1 MALED
6 PDSPHGIRL
15 VMEDYPYAVDGLQ
28 IWSAI
33 NSWVEDYCNLY
44 YPSDEAVKD
53 DIELQLWWNE
63 LREKGHGDRKD
74 APWWPKMHTR
84 KDLIDSLTIIIW
96 IASALH
102 AALNFG
108 QYPYAG
114 YMPNRPTV
122 SRQFM
127 PEPGSED
134 YEMLKTDP
142 DRVFLK
148 TITARLQTLLG
159 VALIEI
165 LSRHSSDEVYLGQRD
180 TPVWTK
186 DAEALAAFEKFG
198 KKLGEV
204 ERRIVEM
211 NGDERWKNRVGPTML
226 PYTLMYPTSEEGL
239 TGRGIPNSTSV

>member
-1 MALED
+1 MTICGGMAVED

-33 NSWVEDYCNLY
+33 NTWVDDYCNLY
-44 YPSDEAVKD
+44 YPSDEAVVGD
-53 DIELQLWWNE
+53 TELPTIMVE
-63 LREKGHGDRKD
+63 GAATRRTRRGGPKCRRAKTSSTA
-74 APWWPKMHTR
+74 AP
-84 KDLIDSLTIIIW
+84 
-96 IASALH
+96 ASALH

-108 QYPYAG
+108 QYAYGG

-134 YEMLKTDP
+134 YELLKTDP
-142 DRVFLK
+142 DRVFFK

-159 VALIEI
+159 VALIEL
-165 LSRHSSDEVYLGQRD
+165 LSRHSSDELYLGQRD

-186 DAEALAAFEKFG
+186 DAEALVAFERFG
-198 KKLGEV
+198 KELGMV
-204 ERRIVEM
+204 ERKMMEM
-211 NGDERWKNRVGPTML
+211 NGDEKWKNRVGPTKL
-226 PYTLMYPTSEEGL
+226 PYTLMYPTSEEGM
-239 TGRGIPNSTSV
+239 TGRGIPNSTSI